1 MTKTIGL
8 SDEAHDRLSAL
19 KEPGESFS
27 EVTLRLVGALEQDR
41 ILELAGA
48 WDLDD
53 ESSDRMKERIREERD
68 RSDADPVDV
77 P

>member
-1 MTKTIGL
+1 MTKTISL
-8 SDEAHDRLSAL
+8 SDEAYDRLSAL
-19 KEPGESFS
+19 KEPGESFT

-48 WDLDD
+48 WDLDG
-53 ESSDRMKERIREERD
+53 ETSARMKERIREERD